1 MIRLSDLI
9 RDIKGSHEKQGKKV
23 PGKPAT
29 PPPSPLR
36 LTEGSQARP
45 ESAGSSPES
54 VTFRAL
60 GETLANAAPSQNTLS
75 WYTLAEQELSGIA
88 TAVREDRLFSMDEI
102 SRVASGMVDA
112 LRQNDQLL
120 AKALSGP
127 PGHVLITNMV
137 NVAVLAIK
145 IAVGL
150 GYKRDDQ
157 IRMAQ
162 AALLHDVGMFMLPEA
177 LVAKPEK
184 LNPEERAMVQRHPEL
199 GYEILSKLGSQYDW
213 LAQVALQEHERSG
226 GQGYPKGLKESQI
239 HEYASIV
246 GIVDVF
252 DALLSPRPYRRRF
265 PPHEAVREL
274 LMAER
279 NSFPSQLIKVLL
291 QQVSVF
297 PLGTSVRLNTG
308 EVGVVKV
315 PNPRFP
321 LRPVVEVSQ
330 AFDGT
335 MPAEPKLLDLS
346 KNTLVHIVEVL
357 QPAEVV

>member
-1 MIRLSDLI
+1 
-9 RDIKGSHEKQGKKV
+9 
-23 PGKPAT
+23 
-29 PPPSPLR
+29 
-36 LTEGSQARP
+36 
-45 ESAGSSPES
+45 
-54 VTFRAL
+54 L
-60 GETLANAAPSQNTLS
+60 GTTLADASAAQSAVD
-75 WYTLAEQELSGIA
+75 WYALATEELNGVA
-88 TAVREDRLFSMDEI
+88 AAVRQDQEFALEGI
-102 SRVASGMVDA
+102 SRVATGIVDA
-112 LRQNDQLL
+112 LRDNDQLL
-120 AKALSGP
+120 GRAISGQ

-137 NVAVLAIK
+137 NAAILATK

-150 GYKRDDQ
+150 GSEREEQ
-157 IRMAQ
+157 CRIAQ
-162 AALLHDVGMFMLPEA
+162 AALLHDVGMFLLPAA

-184 LNPEERAMVQRHPEL
+184 LTHEERAIVERHPEL
-199 GYEILSKLGSQYDW
+199 GYRILSKLGSQYDW

-226 GQGYPKGLKESQI
+226 GQGYPRGLKESQI

-246 GIVDVF
+246 GLVDVF

-265 PPHEAVREL
+265 PPHEAVKEL

-315 PNPRFP
+315 ANNRFP
-321 LRPVVEVSQ
+321 LRPVVEISQ
-330 AFDGT
+330 AFDGAK
-335 MPAEPKLLDLS
+335 PADSKLMDLS

-357 QPAEVV
+357 HPADAR